1 VADIL
6 LSNDDLT
13 VFGGPETISLDLDIG
28 PQGDRGSIIVGSNGN
43 PQDANV
49 NAALQLQPRYLPPAP
64 GFDFPDGINALDI
77 AIDYNPASSTYK
89 TVFQRVATPT
99 GTQWTKLIDL
109 KTNFYSSTKT
119 VTAADGKLTIP
130 PINLTDIY
138 FFQDNT
144 TVDSSN
150 FSVQYSISS
159 PDSGGPLATTLV
171 VKELNTSSGFLA
183 LPLEI
188 KGVEYDGT
196 DWVPITGT
204 KNVHL
209 FITVV

>member
-1 VADIL
+1 MADIL
-6 LSNDDLT
+6 LSNEDLT
-13 VFGGPETISLDLDIG
+13 VFGGPESISLDLDIG
-28 PQGDRGSIIVGSNGN
+28 PQGDRGSIIIGTLGDPRDATVASYIV
-43 PQDANV
+43 QDV
-49 NAALQLQPRYLPPAP
+49 Q
-64 GFDFPDGINALDI
+64 ALDI
-77 AIDYNPASSTYK
+77 AVDANPNSPTYR
-89 TVFQRVATPT
+89 TVFQRIATPN
-99 GTQWTKLIDL
+99 GLQWTPVVSL
-109 KTNFYSSTKT
+109 KTEFYSSIKT
-119 VTAADGKLTIP
+119 LTAENGKITIP
-130 PINLTDIY
+130 PINVTEIY
-138 FFQDNT
+138 LFQESS

-188 KGVEYDGT
+188 KGVEYDGAN
-196 DWVPITGT
+196 WIPMTGT

>member
-1 VADIL
+1 MADIL

-13 VFGGPETISLDLDIG
+13 VFGGPESISLDLDIG
-28 PQGDRGSIIVGSNGN
+28 PQGDRGSIIIGTLGD
-43 PQDANV
+43 PRDANV
-49 NAALQLQPRYLPPAP
+49 ASYIVQDVQ
-64 GFDFPDGINALDI
+64 ALDI
-77 AIDYNPASSTYK
+77 AVDANPNSNTFK
-89 TVFQRVATPT
+89 TVFQRIATPS
-99 GTQWTKLIDL
+99 GLQWTPVVSL
-109 KTNFYSSTKT
+109 KTDFYSSIKT

-130 PINLTDIY
+130 PINVTDIY
-138 FFQDNT
+138 LFQENT

-159 PDSGGPLATTLV
+159 PDSGGPMATALV

-196 DWVPITGT
+196 NWVPLTGT
-204 KNVHL
+204 KSVHL

>member
-1 VADIL
+1 MADIL

-13 VFGGPETISLDLDIG
+13 VFGGPESISLDLDIG
-28 PQGDRGSIIVGSNGN
+28 PQGDRGSIIIGTLGD
-43 PQDANV
+43 PRDANV
-49 NAALQLQPRYLPPAP
+49 ASYIVQDVQ
-64 GFDFPDGINALDI
+64 ALDI
-77 AIDYNPASSTYK
+77 AVDANPNSNTFK
-89 TVFQRVATPT
+89 TVFQRIATPS
-99 GTQWTKLIDL
+99 GLQWTPVVSL
-109 KTNFYSSTKT
+109 KTDFYSSIKT
-119 VTAADGKLTIP
+119 VTAANGKLTIP
-130 PINLTDIY
+130 PINVTDIY
-138 FFQDNT
+138 LFQENT

-159 PDSGGPLATTLV
+159 PDSGGPMATALV

-196 DWVPITGT
+196 NWVPLTGT
-204 KNVHL
+204 KSVHL